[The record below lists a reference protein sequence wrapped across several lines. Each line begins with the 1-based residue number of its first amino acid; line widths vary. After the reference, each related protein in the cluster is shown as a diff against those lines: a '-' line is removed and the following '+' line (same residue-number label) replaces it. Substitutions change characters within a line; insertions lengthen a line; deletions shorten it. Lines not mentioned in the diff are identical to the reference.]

1 MKLRCIVIDDDPL
14 ICDLIQ
20 HFCSK
25 VSSVEYCIACENAM
39 DGLNL
44 LTSQTF
50 DILFLDYNMPDIDG
64 KSLLEMKRDNAHV
77 VMITSHEAFAVESYN
92 YPQIVDFIVKPIS
105 FERFYRAVE
114 RVESLINKKS
124 IVKEIPETL
133 FVKDGSKLV
142 QIHLDQLHYIKSESN
157 YVMLHMEN
165 KKIMSLITLKELAE
179 KLPPNFIRIHR
190 SYIVNLKYLDSIS
203 PDEIHV
209 KGLSIP
215 IGSKYKTALKDAV
228 NKI

>member
-1 MKLRCIVIDDDPL
+1 MKLKCIVIDDDPL

-25 VSSVEYCIACENAM
+25 VSFVEYCIACENAM

-44 LTSQTF
+44 LTSQPF
-50 DILFLDYNMPDIDG
+50 DVLFLDYNMPDIDG
-64 KSLLEMKRDNAHV
+64 KSLLEMKRDNARV

-92 YPQIVDFIVKPIS
+92 YPEIVDFIVKPIS
-105 FERFYRAVE
+105 FERFYRALE
-114 RVESLINKKS
+114 RVENLLHGKS
-124 IVKEIPETL
+124 TEQEFPETL
-133 FVKDGSKLV
+133 FVKDGNKLV
-142 QIHLDQLHYIKSESN
+142 QIHLDQLQYIKSESN
-157 YVMLHMEN
+157 YVMLHLEN

-203 PDEIHV
+203 PDEISV
-209 KGLSIP
+209 QGLNIP

>member
-1 MKLRCIVIDDDPL
+1 MKLKCIVIDDDPL

-25 VSSVEYCIACENAM
+25 VSAVEYCIACENAL

-44 LTSQTF
+44 LTSQSF
-50 DILFLDYNMPDIDG
+50 DILFLDYNMPEIDG
-64 KSLLEMKRDNAHV
+64 KSLLEMKRDDAHV

-92 YPQIVDFIVKPIS
+92 YPEIVDFIVKPIS
-105 FERFYRAVE
+105 FERFYRALE
-114 RVESLINKKS
+114 RVEKLIKRKS
-124 IVKEIPETL
+124 TDKEFPETL
-133 FVKDGSKLV
+133 FVKDGNKLV
-142 QIHLDQLHYIKSESN
+142 QIHLDQLQYIKSESN
-157 YVMLHMEN
+157 YVMLHLEN
-165 KKIMSLITLKELAE
+165 KKIMSLITMKELAE

-190 SYIVNLKYLDSIS
+190 SYIINLKYLESIS
-203 PDEIHV
+203 PDEISV
-209 KGLSIP
+209 QGLNIP

>member
-25 VSSVEYCIACENAM
+25 VSFVEYCIACENPL

-44 LTSQTF
+44 LTSQSF
-50 DILFLDYNMPDIDG
+50 DVLFLDYNMPDIDG
-64 KSLLEMKRDNAHV
+64 KSLLEMKKDNAHV
-77 VMITSHEAFAVESYN
+77 VMITSNEAFAVESYN

-105 FERFYRAVE
+105 FDRFYRALE
-114 RVESLINKKS
+114 RIESLVQPKS
-124 IVKEIPETL
+124 VGKEYPKTL
-133 FVKDGSKLV
+133 FVKDGNKLV
-142 QIHLDQLHYIKSESN
+142 QIHLDQLQYVKSESN
-157 YVMLHMEN
+157 YVMLHLES
-165 KKIMSLITLKELAE
+165 KKIMSLITLRELAE

-203 PDEIHV
+203 PDEISV
-209 KGLSIP
+209 QGLNIP
-215 IGSKYKTALKDAV
+215 IGSKYKSALKEAV